1 MAKNIATQSS
11 SPTSVI
17 SANALMQFGSEQLH
31 QVVDNCALL
40 FSQEDVM
47 KHVDIW
53 RQSHAKMIL
62 NIISSIFNDVQNEF
76 MESDDDDDDNSDANV
91 SGYHNELDNF
101 FNDDSFLSL
110 INQSGCYMQTCS
122 ESEQSTVEIEAS
134 YPSFLDSVI
143 YMVDGT

>member
-1 MAKNIATQSS
+1 
-11 SPTSVI
+11 
-17 SANALMQFGSEQLH
+17 MQFGSEQLH

-91 SGYHNELDNF
+91 QVTTMN
-101 FNDDSFLSL
+101 
-110 INQSGCYMQTCS
+110 
-122 ESEQSTVEIEAS
+122 
-134 YPSFLDSVI
+134 
-143 YMVDGT
+143 GTIF